1 MKVNSKPVLVPLL
14 AALVLSLFAQ
24 DRQSNGVSV
33 VRAKLQECVAA
44 LPDGNRGTP
53 EYMMEF
59 GMAGAVRSLTQ
70 ELGTEVSNCVDA
82 VYRDFPSVAT
92 NAIERR
98 ILLAS
103 AWRLGDDYYLDSLSR
118 NVDLAIAGAIT
129 ADDLQWFMKGHRTR
143 RLTYILAAQYDR
155 PGVSNIVHRLLAY
168 TGETNKYEKVFSG
181 EAKLEYIEFERFMAE
196 GPEAPRQD

>member
-24 DRQSNGVSV
+24 NHQSNGVSV
-33 VRAKLQECVAA
+33 VRAKLQECVAT
-44 LPDGNRGTP
+44 LPAGNRGLP

-59 GMAGAVRSLTQ
+59 GMADRMLVPEA
-70 ELGTEVSNCVDA
+70 ELGQLVSNHVDM
-82 VYRDFPSVAT
+82 VYSNFS
-92 NAIERR
+92 AIASTSAEKM
-98 ILLAS
+98 LFLAS
-103 AWRLGDDYYLDSLSR
+103 AWRLGDDYYLNSLSR
-118 NVDLAIAGAIT
+118 NVDLAIDGKIS
-129 ADDLQWFMKGHRTR
+129 ADELRWYMKGHRTR

-155 PGVSNIVHRLLAY
+155 PGVSNIVLRLMSF
-168 TGETNKYEKVFSG
+168 TGETNKYEKVLSG